1 MKITV
6 IYDNQAHT
14 VGLKS
19 DWGFACLIE
28 KEGAPVLLFDT
39 GADGEILLHNM
50 EKLGLDPLAIDLVV
64 ISHAHW
70 DHMGGLSRLLDRNME
85 VPVYIPESCP
95 QPKSAEE
102 VVMVER
108 PMEISSGIFSTGQ
121 LNGIEQSLAV
131 STDKGLVVVVGCSH
145 PGVDHIL
152 ASAAQFGSLYA
163 LVGGL
168 HGFSRFDALK
178 ELSLICPCH
187 CTQYKS
193 QIRSLYPEKYVSGG
207 AGKILVL

>member
-28 KEGAPVLLFDT
+28 KEGAPALLFDT

-70 DHMGGLSRLLDRNME
+70 EHMGGLSRLLDRNME
-85 VPVYIPESCP
+85 VTVYIP
-95 QPKSAEE
+95 
-102 VVMVER
+102 
-108 PMEISSGIFSTGQ
+108 
-121 LNGIEQSLAV
+121 
-131 STDKGLVVVVGCSH
+131 
-145 PGVDHIL
+145 
-152 ASAAQFGSLYA
+152 
-163 LVGGL
+163 
-168 HGFSRFDALK
+168 
-178 ELSLICPCH
+178 
-187 CTQYKS
+187 
-193 QIRSLYPEKYVSGG
+193 
-207 AGKILVL
+207 